1 MYLKM
6 TSSASASATT
16 VQNYPASLTK
26 KKNNREV
33 LWNADPAYWK
43 RHAPVLFPN
52 VGRLYNDTSL
62 INGKSY
68 TSGQH
73 GFARDM
79 DFICTEET
87 ETSIN
92 PM

>member
-6 TSSASASATT
+6 TSSASASVTT
-16 VQNYPASLTK
+16 EQNYPASLTK
-26 KKNNREV
+26 KKIIEKSSGMQI
-33 LWNADPAYWK
+33 LHTGK